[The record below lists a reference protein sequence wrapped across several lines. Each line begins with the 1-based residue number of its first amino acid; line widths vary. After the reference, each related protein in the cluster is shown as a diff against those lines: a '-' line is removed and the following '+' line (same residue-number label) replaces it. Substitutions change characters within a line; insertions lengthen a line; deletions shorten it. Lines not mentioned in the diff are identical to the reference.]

1 MSVVMNQLSGIN
13 KDGVRIEN
21 KKIKYRMGGKRMLS
35 FNNWRKQSE

>member
-1 MSVVMNQLSGIN
+1 MSVVKNQLLGIK

-21 KKIKYRMGGKRMLS
+21 RKIKYRIGGKRMLS